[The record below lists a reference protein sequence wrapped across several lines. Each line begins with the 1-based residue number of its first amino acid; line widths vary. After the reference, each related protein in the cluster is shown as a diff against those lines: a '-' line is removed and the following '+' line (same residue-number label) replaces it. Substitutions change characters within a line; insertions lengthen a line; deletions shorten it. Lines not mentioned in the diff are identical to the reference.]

1 MYIMSNY
8 KIETECVQGGYS
20 PKNGEPRVL
29 PIVQS
34 TTYKYDSA
42 DDVGALFDL
51 KKEGFYRLYPA
62 AILSGKCQKELTRI
76 VHQVFASVD
85 LNKRI
90 QKEKEKKHE
99 KKST

>member
-1 MYIMSNY
+1 MI
-8 KIETECVQGGYS
+8 S
-20 PKNGEPRVL
+20 PLFFDTYGTG
-29 PIVQS
+29 S
-34 TTYKYDSA
+34 T
-42 DDVGALFDL
+42 GAVESLEFM